1 MDIIHTKENLFNIV
15 EIHNHAS
22 EITFKTESDSHKNF
36 GLKII
41 VTKVFDEDNKI
52 KENITNNKLSMG
64 LISCLILKNDIQ
76 NPVKITFDT
85 EDILEL
91 SGSYFLSYI

>member
-1 MDIIHTKENLFNIV
+1 MDIVHTKENLFNIV
-15 EIHNHAS
+15 EINNHAS
-22 EITFKTESDSHKNF
+22 EITFKIESDSQKNF

-52 KENITNNKLSMG
+52 KENIANNKVSIG
-64 LISCLILKNDIQ
+64 LINCLILKNDVQ
-76 NPVKITFDT
+76 NPVRITFDT

-91 SGSYFLSYI
+91 SGPYFVTYR